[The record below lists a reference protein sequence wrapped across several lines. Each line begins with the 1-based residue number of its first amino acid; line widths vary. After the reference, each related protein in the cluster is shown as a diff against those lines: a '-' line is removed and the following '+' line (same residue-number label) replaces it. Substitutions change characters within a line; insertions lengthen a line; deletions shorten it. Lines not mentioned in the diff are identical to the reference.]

1 MSGIVPALKIS
12 EIAER
17 LGAACEGDGTR
28 VITGIAGIRDAGGGD
43 ITFLANRRYT
53 ADAVRTQAAAIL
65 VPKDWDQST
74 EAVVLRVD
82 DPDSAFAEVARWFA
96 PPAYEPPPG
105 IHPSAVI
112 ADDVVLGL
120 DVRIGAQC
128 VVESGV
134 EIGDRSI
141 LFPCCYVG
149 PGTRIGVE
157 ARIYPQVSI
166 REHAR
171 IGDRVIIHNGAVIG
185 SDGFGYT
192 VDKKGVRTKIP
203 QIGIVEIG
211 NDVEI
216 GACVA
221 IDRARFGKTV
231 IGNGVKIDNLVQIA
245 HNVVI
250 GDHAVIVSQVGI
262 SGSTRVGKHAI
273 MAGQS
278 GVAGH
283 VVIGDGAVVAARGG
297 VTKDVPAGAF
307 YSDYPAMPH
316 NEARKKHAYIARLP
330 KMKEQI
336 AELEKRV
343 KQLEEDRTS

>member
-1 MSGIVPALKIS
+1 MSVAASAMKLS
-12 EIAER
+12 EIADR
-17 LGAACEGDGTR
+17 LGTTCEGDESR
-28 VITGIAGIRDAGGGD
+28 MIMGIAGIRDASEGD
-43 ITFLANRRYT
+43 LTFLANKRY
-53 ADAVRTQAAAIL
+53 AAAARDTNASAIL
-65 VPKDWDQST
+65 VPRDWNQAT
-74 EAVVLRVD
+74 GAAVLRVE
-82 DPDSAFAEVARWFA
+82 DPDAAFAEVARWFA

-112 ADDVVLGL
+112 AEDVQLGA
-120 DVRIGAQC
+120 DVRIGALS

-134 EIGDRSI
+134 HLGDRSVVH
-141 LFPCCYVG
+141 PCAYIG
-149 PGTRIGVE
+149 PETRIGVE

-166 REHAR
+166 REHTR

-192 VDKKGVRTKIP
+192 VDGKGVRTKIP

-216 GACVA
+216 GACVT

-273 MAGQS
+273 LAGQA

-283 VVIGDGAVVAARGG
+283 IVIGDGAVVAARGG

-336 AELEKRV
+336 AELEKRL
-343 KQLEEDRTS
+343 KQLEEGRT